1 MNPLLEARIDVS
13 CRDASG
19 QRKQILRDFTLSLRQ
34 GEIFSLAGQ
43 SGSGKST
50 FALAVLGLLPRP
62 AFSVTGQIF
71 FNGNDLLTSSES
83 GLRQLRGRRI
93 ALVPQSPLAA
103 LNPRLRLGT
112 MFCEAWQAHAGRNG
126 DWRAETRAALTAVE
140 LPSDDEFLARYPKQ
154 LSVGMAQRV
163 LIAMAVLHR
172 PELLIAD
179 EATSALDLITQAE
192 VLELFRRLNSQHGTT
207 LLFITHDLAAAASL
221 CHRAGVLHEGRLVE
235 CGTVDEVFRRPR
247 HEYTRRLL
255 NALPKPVAFED
266 LRQDSGDFEDGAVV
280 DAACRGLHARQ
291 GIAAE

>member
-1 MNPLLEARIDVS
+1 MNSLLEACIDVS
-13 CRDASG
+13 CLDASG
-19 QRKQILRDFTLSLRQ
+19 QRKQILRDFALTLRQ

-50 FALAVLGLLPRP
+50 FALSALGLLPRP
-62 AFSVTGQIF
+62 AFTVKGRMLFQ
-71 FNGNDLLTSSES
+71 GNDILTKPE
-83 GLRQLRGRRI
+83 REWRHLRGRHI
-93 ALVPQSPLAA
+93 GLVPQSPLAA

-112 MFCEAWQAHAGRNG
+112 MFCEAWQAHAGRGG
-126 DWRAETRAALTAVE
+126 DWRAEARAALSAVE
-140 LPSDDEFLARYPKQ
+140 LPSNEEFLARYPKQ

-192 VLELFRRLNSQHGTT
+192 VLELFRRLNQRHGTT

-255 NALPKPVAFED
+255 RALPQPVLLED
-266 LRQDSGDFEDGAVV
+266 LGQDAGDLEDGAVV
-280 DAACRGLHARQ
+280 DTAGRGLHAR
-291 GIAAE
+291 